1 MLRAYRYRMYPT
13 KNQEEMVNK
22 HFGACRYVYNW
33 GLEYKIQT
41 YKETGKSISRFAL
54 NKEIT
59 LLKQREIWLK
69 EINSQ
74 SLQGATLNLDN
85 AFTKF
90 FREKKGFPHFKSKK
104 NRIQTFKVPQNYK
117 IDFNNNTIYLPKI
130 GWVKT
135 KLHRQFKGK
144 QQTAT
149 ISMTNTGKY
158 YISILIDNKKSL
170 PEKVKFNQKTTIGL
184 DMGLTHFLI
193 TSNGVKINNPH
204 PLKTELRKLKHGQQ
218 KLSRKQKGSNN
229 RNKQRIKLS
238 KIHERI
244 KNIREDFQHKLS
256 KTIVCENQAIAIEKL
271 NIKGMLRNHNL
282 AQSINDVGWAGFINK
297 LKYKTE
303 WYGKTILQIGQ
314 FEPSTKICN
323 HCRYHN
329 DNLKLHHREWICPKC
344 EKRHDR
350 DVNATVNIRDFALD
364 KQNLI
369 STVGTTEIKAS
380 LRKPQ
385 KRIQ

>member
-1 MLRAYRYRMYPT
+1 MLRAFKYRMYPT

-22 HFGACRYVYNW
+22 HFGACRYMYNW
-33 GLEYKIQT
+33 GLEYKIRT

-59 LLKQREIWLK
+59 LLKQSEVWLK

-85 AFTKF
+85 AFTRF

-104 NRIQTFKVPQNYK
+104 NRIQSFNVPQNYK
-117 IDFNNNTIYLPKI
+117 VDFNNNEIYLPKL

-158 YISILIDNKKSL
+158 YISILIDDEQSL
-170 PEKVKFNQKTTIGL
+170 PEKVKFNQKTIIGL
-184 DMGLTHFLI
+184 DMGLNHFLI
-193 TSNGVKINNPH
+193 TSEGVKVDNPR
-204 PLKTELRKLKHGQQ
+204 PLKQQLKRLKGEQR
-218 KLSRKQKGSNN
+218 KLSRKKKCSNN

-244 KNIREDFQHKLS
+244 RNIREDFQHKLS
-256 KTIVCENQAIAIEKL
+256 KSIVCENQAIAIEKL

-282 AQSINDVGWAGFINK
+282 AQSISDVGWAGFMEK
-297 LKYKTE
+297 LKYKCE
-303 WYGKTILQIGQ
+303 WYGKTLLQLGQ
-314 FEPSTKICN
+314 FEPSSKICSN
-323 HCRYHN
+323 CGHHHP
-329 DNLKLHHREWICPKC
+329 DLKLHHREWICSDC
-344 EKRHDR
+344 GIVHDR
-350 DVNATVNIRDFALD
+350 DVNAAVNIRDFALD

-385 KRIQ
+385 

>member
-1 MLRAYRYRMYPT
+1 MLKAYRYRMYPT
-13 KNQEEMVNK
+13 KNQEEMVKK

-33 GLEYKIQT
+33 GLEYKIRIF
-41 YKETGKSISRFAL
+41 KETGKSISRFAL
-54 NKEIT
+54 NKELT
-59 LLKQREIWLK
+59 LLKQSEIWLK

-74 SLQGATLNLDN
+74 SLQGATLNLSN
-85 AFTKF
+85 AFTRF

-104 NRIQTFKVPQNYK
+104 NRVQSFNAPQNYK
-117 IDFNNNTIYLPKI
+117 VDFNKNEIFLPKI

-158 YISILIDNKKSL
+158 YISILIDDEQKL
-170 PEKVKFNQKTTIGL
+170 PEKVKFNQKTAIGL

-193 TSNGVKINNPH
+193 TSNGVKVDNPQLFKQQ
-204 PLKTELRKLKHGQQ
+204 LKRLKREQR

-229 RNKQRIKLS
+229 REKQKLKIS
-238 KIHERI
+238 RIHERI
-244 KNIREDFQHKLS
+244 RNIREDFQHKLS
-256 KTIVCENQAIAIEKL
+256 KSIVCENQAIAIEKL

-282 AQSINDVGWAGFINK
+282 AQSISDVGWAGFIDK
-297 LKYKTE
+297 LEYKCE
-303 WYGKTILQIGQ
+303 WYGKTLIKLGQ
-314 FEPSTKICN
+314 FEPSSKICSN
-323 HCRYHN
+323 CGYHN
-329 DNLKLHHREWICPKC
+329 SNLKLHHRIWTCPNC
-344 EKRHDR
+344 ESILDR
-350 DVNATVNIRDFALD
+350 DVNASVNIRDFALD

-385 KRIQ
+385 

>member
-1 MLRAYRYRMYPT
+1 MLRAYKYRMYPT
-13 KNQEEMVNK
+13 KNQKEMVNK

-59 LLKQREIWLK
+59 LLKQSEIWLK

-74 SLQGATLNLDN
+74 SLQGATLNIDN

-104 NRIQTFKVPQNYK
+104 NRVQSFNVPQNYK
-117 IDFNNNTIYLPKI
+117 VDFNNNEIYLPKI

-144 QQTAT
+144 QQTAK

-158 YISILIDNKKSL
+158 HISILIDDEQSL
-170 PEKVKFNQKTTIGL
+170 PEKVKFNQKTTVGL

-193 TSNGVKINNPH
+193 TSDGVKVDNLR
-204 PLKTELRKLKHGQQ
+204 PLKEQLKRLKREQR

-244 KNIREDFQHKLS
+244 RNIREDFQHKLS

-271 NIKGMLRNHNL
+271 NIKGMIQNHNL
-282 AQSINDVGWAGFINK
+282 AQSINDVGWAGFMDK
-297 LKYKTE
+297 LKYKCE
-303 WYGKTILQIGQ
+303 WYGKTLLQLGQ
-314 FEPSTKICN
+314 FEPSTKICSN
-323 HCRYHN
+323 CGYHN
-329 DNLKLHHREWICPKC
+329 GNLKLHQREWICPKC

-350 DVNATVNIRDFALD
+350 DVNAAVNIRDFALD

-380 LRKPQ
+380 QKKPQ
-385 KRIQ
+385 

>member
-1 MLRAYRYRMYPT
+1 MLRAYKYRMYPL
-13 KNQEEMVNK
+13 KNQKEMVNK

-41 YKETGKSISRFAL
+41 YKETGKSVSRFAL

-59 LLKQREIWLK
+59 LLKQSEIWLK

-74 SLQGATLNLDN
+74 SLQGATLNIDN
-85 AFTKF
+85 AFTRF

-104 NRIQTFKVPQNYK
+104 NRVQSFNVPQNYK
-117 IDFNNNTIYLPKI
+117 IDFDNNKIYLPKI

-158 YISILIDNKKSL
+158 YISILIDDEKAL
-170 PEKVKFNQKTTIGL
+170 PEKVKFNQKTTVGL

-193 TSNGVKINNPH
+193 TSNGVKVDNPR
-204 PLKTELRKLKHGQQ
+204 PLKQQLKRLKREQRKLSH
-218 KLSRKQKGSNN
+218 KQKSSNN

-244 KNIREDFQHKLS
+244 RNIREDFQHKLS
-256 KTIVCENQAIAIEKL
+256 KTIACENQAIAIEKL
-271 NIKGMLRNHNL
+271 NIKGMIRNHNL
-282 AQSINDVGWAGFINK
+282 AQSINDVGWAGFMDK
-297 LKYKTE
+297 LKYKCE
-303 WYGKTILQIGQ
+303 WYGKTLLQIGQ
-314 FEPSTKICN
+314 FEPSTKICSN
-323 HCRYHN
+323 CGYHN
-329 DNLKLHHREWICPKC
+329 SNLKLHQREWICPKC

-350 DVNATVNIRDFALD
+350 DINAAVNIRDFALD

-385 KRIQ
+385 K

>member
-1 MLRAYRYRMYPT
+1 MLRVYKYRMYPT
-13 KNQEEMVNK
+13 KNQKKLVNK

-41 YKETGKSISRFAL
+41 YKKTGKSISRFAL

-59 LLKQREIWLK
+59 ILKQNEIWLK

-74 SLQGATLNLDN
+74 SLQGATLNLDK

-90 FREKKGFPHFKSKK
+90 FKEKKGFPHFKSKK
-104 NRIQTFKVPQNYK
+104 NRIQSFNVPQNYK
-117 IDFNNNTIYLPKI
+117 VDFKNNEIYLPKI

-149 ISMTNTGKY
+149 ISMTNTGRY
-158 YISILIDNKKSL
+158 YISILIDDKKSL
-170 PEKVKFNQKTTIGL
+170 PTKVKFNQKTTIGL

-193 TSNGVKINNPH
+193 TSNGVKMDNPR
-204 PLKTELRKLKHGQQ
+204 PLKTKIRKLKREQR
-218 KLSRKQKGSNN
+218 KLSHKQKGSNN
-229 RNKQRIKLS
+229 RNKQRIKIS

-244 KNIREDFQHKLS
+244 RNIREDFQHKLS
-256 KTIVCENQAIAIEKL
+256 KTIVCENQAIEKL

-282 AQSINDVGWAGFINK
+282 AQSISDVGWAGFIYK
-297 LKYKTE
+297 LKYKSE

-323 HCRYHN
+323 NCGYHKS
-329 DNLKLHHREWICPKC
+329 NLKLHQREWTCPKC
-344 EKRHDR
+344 EKKHDR
-350 DVNATVNIRDFALD
+350 DVN
-364 KQNLI
+364 QQLI
-369 STVGTTEIKAS
+369 YVI
-380 LRKPQ
+380 LH
-385 KRIQ
+385 

>member
-1 MLRAYRYRMYPT
+1 LG
-13 KNQEEMVNK
+13 V
-22 HFGACRYVYNW
+22 NW
-33 GLEYKIQT
+33 GLEYKIRT

-59 LLKQREIWLK
+59 LLKQSEVWLK

-85 AFTKF
+85 AFTRF
-90 FREKKGFPHFKSKK
+90 FREKKGFPYFKSKK
-104 NRIQTFKVPQNYK
+104 NRVQSFNVPQNYK
-117 IDFNNNTIYLPKI
+117 VDFDNNEIYLPKI
-130 GWVKT
+130 GGVKT

-158 YISILIDNKKSL
+158 YISILIDDEKSL
-170 PEKVKFNQKTTIGL
+170 PEKVKFNQKTIVGL

-193 TSNGVKINNPH
+193 TSEGVKVDNPR
-204 PLKTELRKLKHGQQ
+204 PLKTELRKLKREQR

-229 RNKQRIKLS
+229 SEKQRLKIS
-238 KIHERI
+238 RIHERI
-244 KNIREDFQHKLS
+244 RNIREDFQHKLS
-256 KTIVCENQAIAIEKL
+256 KSIVCENQAMAIEKL

-282 AQSINDVGWAGFINK
+282 AQSISDVGWAGFMEK
-297 LKYKTE
+297 LKYKCE
-303 WYGKTILQIGQ
+303 WYGKTLIQIGQ
-314 FEPSTKICN
+314 FEPSSKICSN
-323 HCRYHN
+323 CGHHHP
-329 DNLKLHHREWICPKC
+329 DLKLHHRMWICPDC
-344 EKRHDR
+344 GSIHDR
-350 DVNATVNIRDFALD
+350 DVNAAINIRDFALD

-369 STVGTTEIKAS
+369 STVGTTGFKAS

-385 KRIQ
+385 KWIQ

>member
-33 GLEYKIQT
+33 GLEYKNRT
-41 YKETGKSISRFAL
+41 YKETGKSISRFTL

-59 LLKQREIWLK
+59 LLKQNEIWLK

-74 SLQGATLNLDN
+74 SLQGTTINLDN

-104 NRIQTFKVPQNYK
+104 KRVQSFNVPQNYK
-117 IDFNNNTIYLPKI
+117 VDFDNNEIYLPKI

-144 QQTAT
+144 QQKAT
-149 ISMTNTGKY
+149 ISKTNTGKY
-158 YISILIDNKKSL
+158 YISILIDDEQPL

-184 DMGLTHFLI
+184 DMGLTHFLT
-193 TSNGVKINNPH
+193 TSNGVKVNNPRL
-204 PLKTELRKLKHGQQ
+204 LKKQLKRLKCEQR

-229 RNKQRIKLS
+229 REKQKLKIS
-238 KIHERI
+238 RIHERI
-244 KNIREDFQHKLS
+244 RNIREDLQHKLS
-256 KTIVCENQAIAIEKL
+256 KSIVCENQAITIEKL
-271 NIKGMLRNHNL
+271 NIKGLLRNHNL
-282 AQSINDVGWAGFINK
+282 AQSINDVGWAGFIDK
-297 LKYKTE
+297 LNYKCE
-303 WYGKTILQIGQ
+303 RYGKTILQLGQ
-314 FEPSTKICN
+314 FEPSSKICSN
-323 HCRYHN
+323 CGYHN
-329 DNLKLHHREWICPKC
+329 CNLKLNHREWICRNC

-350 DVNATVNIRDFALD
+350 DVNAAVNIRDFALD
-364 KQNLI
+364 SKI
-369 STVGTTEIKAS
+369 SSV
-380 LRKPQ
+380 P
-385 KRIQ
+385 